1 MTNQIAV
8 FVTNNILKSA
18 PGYSK
23 YLLQPITAVIHTLAY
38 GEMHRLCN
46 HHTINGTFPQKGA
59 S

>member
-1 MTNQIAV
+1 MIAV
-8 FVTNNILKSA
+8 FVTTNILKSA

-38 GEMHRLCN
+38 GEMYRQCN
-46 HHTINGTFPQKGA
+46 HYTINGTFPQKGA